1 MNVDL
6 EVTLYD
12 EVGGVVA
19 QSNPVDDTYAR
30 IVTSVSG
37 GRYVLAID
45 GVCPHVG
52 GPLGEGFVED
62 GKVYCPLHGWP
73 FDLKTGRCATNKRAT
88 VECFQTK
95 VEDGV
100 VFVRTQK

>member
-1 MNVDL
+1 MSDEYVKVAAFDEL
-6 EVTLYD
+6 RDDAGIQRMVGD
-12 EVGGVVA
+12 REVGLFRDG
-19 QSNPVDDTYAR
+19 DR
-30 IVTSVSG
+30 
-37 GRYVLAID
+37 VLAID

-52 GPLGEGFVED
+52 GPLGEGFVEG

-73 FDLKTGRCATNKRAT
+73 FDLKTGRCTTNKRAT

>member
-1 MNVDL
+1 
-6 EVTLYD
+6 
-12 EVGGVVA
+12 
-19 QSNPVDDTYAR
+19 
-30 IVTSVSG
+30 
-37 GRYVLAID
+37 
-45 GVCPHVG
+45 VG

-73 FDLKTGRCATNKRAT
+73 FDLKTGRCTTNKRAK

-95 VEDGV
+95 VEGGV

>member
-1 MNVDL
+1 MSDQYVKVAEFDEL
-6 EVTLYD
+6 RDDAGIQRTVGD
-12 EVGGVVA
+12 REVGLFRDG
-19 QSNPVDDTYAR
+19 D
-30 IVTSVSG
+30 G
-37 GRYVLAID
+37 VLAID

-73 FDLKTGRCATNKRAT
+73 FDLKTGKCTTNKRAK